1 MRGERAC
8 GAMIAAALMA
18 GCLLTGCDPNT
29 TRPPITPS
37 PGSLT
42 VAVSVEPSQA
52 IELLAHRFRDDSIP
66 VARAE
71 SLDAY
76 LESPWVDSLGQVT
89 HARPIGPNVI
99 RIRAW
104 ADPGKTGTSV
114 ISVELSWR
122 PYDDPSVPA
131 RELDRDVSTSFP
143 IAKRVKSVL
152 DGLKKDYGVE

>member
-1 MRGERAC
+1 MNRSLILVA
-8 GAMIAAALMA
+8 ALAAA
-18 GCLLTGCDPNT
+18 CDPNT

-42 VAVSVEPSQA
+42 ISVSVEPSQA

-71 SLDAY
+71 SLDAW

-89 HARPIGPNVI
+89 HARTIGPNVI

-131 RELDRDVSTSFP
+131 RELDRDVLTSLP

-152 DGLKKDYGVE
+152 EGLKKDYGVE